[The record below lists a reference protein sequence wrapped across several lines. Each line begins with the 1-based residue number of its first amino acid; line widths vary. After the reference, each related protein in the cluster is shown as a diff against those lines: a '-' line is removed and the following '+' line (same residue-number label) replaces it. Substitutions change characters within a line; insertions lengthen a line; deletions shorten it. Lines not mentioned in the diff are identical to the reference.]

1 MPQYSSQ
8 TRGEAHELR
17 LLAKPLIIPL
27 IFFAAVLAR
36 AQGGPPMRTDDP
48 GTPGNGNFEINLGVT
63 SDRRPRDRELEA
75 PLLDINYGLG
85 KRIQLKFEIPFV
97 IQGANGAPTKSGL
110 GNSDFGV
117 KWRFYENPQLGLDIS
132 TYPQLEFNN
141 PTGSARRGIVDA
153 GVRMLLPL
161 EATKKLGP
169 VDLDGELGFAF
180 HQTGANDWIAGVA
193 FGRSVTPRWEL
204 MGEFYATA
212 RTEGSDHETTV
223 DAGTRYR
230 LFRPIVLIMMVG
242 RTVRP
247 GDPSE
252 PHFIGYGGLQFQ
264 FSTKKHPEPSAP

>member
-48 GTPGNGNFEINLGVT
+48 GTPGNGNFEINLAVT
-63 SDRRPRDRELEA
+63 SDRRPGDRELEA

-141 PTGSARRGIVDA
+141 PTASARRGIVDA
-153 GVRMLLPL
+153 GV
-161 EATKKLGP
+161 
-169 VDLDGELGFAF
+169 
-180 HQTGANDWIAGVA
+180 
-193 FGRSVTPRWEL
+193 
-204 MGEFYATA
+204 
-212 RTEGSDHETTV
+212 
-223 DAGTRYR
+223 
-230 LFRPIVLIMMVG
+230 
-242 RTVRP
+242 
-247 GDPSE
+247 
-252 PHFIGYGGLQFQ
+252 
-264 FSTKKHPEPSAP
+264 